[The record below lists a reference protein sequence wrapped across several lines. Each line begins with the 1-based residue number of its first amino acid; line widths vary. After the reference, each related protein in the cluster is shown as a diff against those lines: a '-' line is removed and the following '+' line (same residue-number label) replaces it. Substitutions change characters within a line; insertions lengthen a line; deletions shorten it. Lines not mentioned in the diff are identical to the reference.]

1 MSFTY
6 AVQMELC
13 PYNSLS
19 KSIADRFDLII
30 LHELPYNYKDATQ
43 AVENSM
49 YLLREGGHLLVYV
62 RKRGPISE
70 YASELRKKM
79 NLPNDNFY
87 STDLVNYLNEKDIPF
102 ESFDLAVTQDLEAII
117 PKFKDINFG
126 CTMLSEVN
134 TFQLEE
140 KQTEEVYLYNL
151 LYFIL
156 FYLFN

>member
-30 LHELPYNYKDATQ
+30 LHELPYNYKEATES
-43 AVENSM
+43 VDNSIH
-49 YLLREGGHLLVYV
+49 LLREGGHLLVYA
-62 RKRGPISE
+62 RKQGPISE

-79 NLPNDNFY
+79 NLPNDNFF
-87 STDLVNYLNEKDIPF
+87 SHDLIKYLKERDIPY
-102 ESFDLAVTQDLEAII
+102 ESFDLSVSQDLEAII

-140 KQTEEVYLYNL
+140 KQTEEV
-151 LYFIL
+151 
-156 FYLFN
+156 